1 MQNQSQITHMSGE
14 SPQSLLCGPTVY
26 TVAKWLTYVFS
37 NMVCIL
43 IEVNVGCLVTK
54 TVECGG

>member
-1 MQNQSQITHMSGE
+1 M
-14 SPQSLLCGPTVY
+14 LCGPTVY
-26 TVAKWLTYVFS
+26 TVAKWLIYVFS

-43 IEVNVGCLVTK
+43 IEVNVGCLVIK